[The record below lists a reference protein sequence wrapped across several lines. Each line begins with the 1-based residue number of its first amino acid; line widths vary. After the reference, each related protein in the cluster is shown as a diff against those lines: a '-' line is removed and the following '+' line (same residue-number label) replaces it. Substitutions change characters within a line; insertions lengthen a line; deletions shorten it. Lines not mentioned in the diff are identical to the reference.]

1 MIQLEEYYLSPDE
14 YYPSFNYYEGLGL
27 LDKDFQIEVHY
38 TRSVVQIEFINKVLK
53 EKSNKIYAI
62 GEKGGLILKD
72 DLTKL
77 YGHLTFFED
86 N

>member
-14 YYPSFNYYEGLGL
+14 DYPSFNYYDSLGL

-38 TRSVVQIEFINKVLK
+38 TRSEVQIEFINKVLK

-62 GEKGGLILKD
+62 EEKGGLILKD
-72 DLTKL
+72 NLIN
-77 YGHLTFFED
+77 YMAI
-86 N
+86 